1 MAEDVNEGGKKN
13 KLVLIGGL
21 VVGLAIVA
29 ALAVGGTLF
38 FLDRSPS
45 EESAGTTL
53 PGTSGRIQLNT
64 AFYYTFEQP
73 FVAPLVSSDR
83 RQRFLQ
89 VSLAVKAENQAA
101 ANAIE
106 KHMPLIKNN
115 LNMLFTR
122 QDYQTL
128 QTPEGKLQL
137 QLSAAEVV
145 QGVVEREGVR
155 ISEVLITDFV
165 MQ

>member
-1 MAEDVNEGGKKN
+1 MSEEQEGKSN
-13 KLVLIGGL
+13 KLILIGGL
-21 VVGLAIVA
+21 VVGLAIIA

-38 FLDRSPS
+38 FLDRDSSGEERSSFMSSSSQPS
-45 EESAGTTL
+45 
-53 PGTSGRIQLNT
+53 LNT
-64 AFYYTFEQP
+64 AFYYTFEEP

-83 RQRFLQ
+83 RQRFMQ
-89 VSLAVKAENQAA
+89 ISLAVKAPNQQAA
-101 ANAIE
+101 QAIE

-115 LNMLFTR
+115 LNILFTR

-137 QLSAAEVV
+137 QMTAAEVV
-145 QGVVEREGVR
+145 QGVVERENVR
-155 ISEVLITDFV
+155 IDEVLITDFV